1 MIRIMGSVEKPR
13 ISKATLDKKA
23 DSSLVSILK
32 QSFEQL
38 EQENKH
44 FKEANA
50 NLQRQL
56 DEESKLWS
64 ELKNENKELKE
75 ELQEYEKEREK
86 ILVDCQKLKELVDK
100 LREAIKEPKELDDK

>member
-1 MIRIMGSVEKPR
+1 MSN
-13 ISKATLDKKA
+13 KKA

-32 QSFEQL
+32 KSFEQL

-50 NLQRQL
+50 NLHRQL

-64 ELKNENKELKE
+64 ELKKENKALKQENKELHSEMERIGKE
-75 ELQEYEKEREK
+75 AR
-86 ILVDCQKLKELVDK
+86 KLAFLVDK
-100 LREAIKEPKELDDK
+100 LKHAIEAEERKA

>member
-56 DEESKLWS
+56 DEESQLWS
-64 ELKNENKELKE
+64 ELKNENKALKQENKELNNEMERIGKE
-75 ELQEYEKEREK
+75 AR
-86 ILVDCQKLKELVDK
+86 KLAFLVDK
-100 LREAIKEPKELDDK
+100 LKQAIETEERKA